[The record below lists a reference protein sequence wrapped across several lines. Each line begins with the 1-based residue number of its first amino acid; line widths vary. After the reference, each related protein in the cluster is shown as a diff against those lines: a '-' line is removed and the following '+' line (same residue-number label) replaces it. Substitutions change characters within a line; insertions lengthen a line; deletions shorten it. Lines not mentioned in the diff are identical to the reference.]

1 MTLEDFNNIVD
12 SYGLHKINPIDSS
25 YGFLKKY
32 TCGDEP
38 VVKFYEE
45 TGKLKIYIDL
55 DASGNN
61 MIGSL
66 CGLRQRPHVIV
77 IEVNTAN
84 YFLKELFKQRK
95 KILVDNK
102 LKEINRD
109 FT

>member
-12 SYGLHKINPIDSS
+12 SYGLHKINQIDVSG
-25 YGFLKKY
+25 YFEKY

-38 VVKFYEE
+38 VITFYKG
-45 TGKLKIYIDL
+45 TGQLKIYIDL
-55 DASGNN
+55 DESGK
-61 MIGSL
+61 MIGRL
-66 CGLRQRPHVIV
+66 CGLRNRPQVIV
-77 IEVNTAN
+77 SEVNTAN

-102 LKEINRD
+102 IKEINRD

>member
-12 SYGLHKINPIDSS
+12 SYGLHKINPLSS

-38 VVKFYEE
+38 VVEFYEE

-61 MIGSL
+61 MIGRL
-66 CGLRQRPHVIV
+66 AGLRQRPHIIV
-77 IEVNTAN
+77 S
-84 YFLKELFKQRK
+84 
-95 KILVDNK
+95 
-102 LKEINRD
+102 
-109 FT
+109 

>member
-12 SYGLHKINPIDSS
+12 SYGLHRGLTESA
-25 YGFLKKY
+25 YLEKY
-32 TCGDEP
+32 THGNDP
-38 VVKFYEE
+38 VVIFYKE

-55 DASGNN
+55 DSSGK
-61 MIGSL
+61 MVGCYS
-66 CGLRQRPHVIV
+66 GLYNRPHVIV
-77 IEVNTAN
+77 SEVNTAN